1 MIIIYILIT
10 ILIVA
15 ICLLFYY
22 IDKLNK
28 QIQKINYFIIQY
40 IKDNKKVYPNQEQI
54 DNFINSIYN

>member
-1 MIIIYILIT
+1 MIIYIIIT
-10 ILIVA
+10 ILIVS

-28 QIQKINYFIIQY
+28 QIQQINYFIIQY

>member
-1 MIIIYILIT
+1 MIIYIIIT
-10 ILIVA
+10 ILILA

-28 QIQKINYFIIQY
+28 QIQRINFLIIQY
-40 IKDNKKVYPNQEQI
+40 IKDSKKVYPNQEQI

>member
-1 MIIIYILIT
+1 MIIYILIT

-15 ICLLFYY
+15 ICIAFYY
-22 IDKLNK
+22 INKLHK
-28 QIQKINYFIIQY
+28 QIQLINYFITQY

>member
-1 MIIIYILIT
+1 MIIYIIIIL
-10 ILIVA
+10 LIVT

-28 QIQKINYFIIQY
+28 QIQKINYFIVQIL
-40 IKDNKKVYPNQEQI
+40 KDNKKVYPNQEQI